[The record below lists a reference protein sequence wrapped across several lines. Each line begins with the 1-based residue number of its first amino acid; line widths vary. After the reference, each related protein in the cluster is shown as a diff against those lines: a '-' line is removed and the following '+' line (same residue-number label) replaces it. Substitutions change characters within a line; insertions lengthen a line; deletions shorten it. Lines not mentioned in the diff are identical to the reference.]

1 MRVHRRQD
9 MIIQTVAI
17 VNPDLS
23 VDFSNYWTAAMYF
36 KHQNGSYKRVPI
48 YPNAQLGM
56 LTLLMSMRSLIL
68 FYSGYEGQDADHIK
82 GGMTIYY
89 TQKDFNSS
97 DLGNPVRA
105 FPPVRNTVRS
115 ILKRGSNWAKG
126 FRMTVG
132 NPSTTTINGT
142 KKGLAYT
149 CLQTI
154 LTRGYET
161 PDFPKEPCPAGIM
174 AIQVRDDLSRCCN
187 QFTDHKTV
195 SVSSILICRALRSCM
210 IFA

>member
-48 YPNAQLGM
+48 YPNAQLG
-56 LTLLMSMRSLIL
+56 
-68 FYSGYEGQDADHIK
+68 YEGQNADHIK

-105 FPPVRNTVRS
+105 FPP
-115 ILKRGSNWAKG
+115 G

-174 AIQVRDDLSRCCN
+174 AIQ
-187 QFTDHKTV
+187 
-195 SVSSILICRALRSCM
+195 
-210 IFA
+210 

>member
-1 MRVHRRQD
+1 MKVK
-9 MIIQTVAI
+9 MQTTSRYDDI
-17 VNPDLS
+17 LYSKRLQQFRPRES
-23 VDFSNYWTAAMYF
+23 SEGFS
-36 KHQNGSYKRVPI
+36 
-48 YPNAQLGM
+48 
-56 LTLLMSMRSLIL
+56 
-68 FYSGYEGQDADHIK
+68 SGKEH
-82 GGMTIYY
+82 
-89 TQKDFNSS
+89 S
-97 DLGNPVRA
+97 
-105 FPPVRNTVRS
+105 RS
-115 ILKRGSNWAKG
+115 IFKQISNWAKG

-187 QFTDHKTV
+187 QLTDHKTV

>member
-68 FYSGYEGQDADHIK
+68 FYPGYEGQNADHIK

-105 FPPVRNTVRS
+105 FPPVRNTVVLS
-115 ILKRGSNWAKG
+115 SKR
-126 FRMTVG
+126 FLT
-132 NPSTTTINGT
+132 
-142 KKGLAYT
+142 GL
-149 CLQTI
+149 
-154 LTRGYET
+154 
-161 PDFPKEPCPAGIM
+161 
-174 AIQVRDDLSRCCN
+174 
-187 QFTDHKTV
+187 
-195 SVSSILICRALRSCM
+195 RA
-210 IFA
+210 FV

>member
-68 FYSGYEGQDADHIK
+68 FYPGYEGQNADHIK
-82 GGMTIYY
+82 
-89 TQKDFNSS
+89 
-97 DLGNPVRA
+97 V
-105 FPPVRNTVRS
+105 
-115 ILKRGSNWAKG
+115 
-126 FRMTVG
+126 
-132 NPSTTTINGT
+132 
-142 KKGLAYT
+142 
-149 CLQTI
+149 
-154 LTRGYET
+154 
-161 PDFPKEPCPAGIM
+161 
-174 AIQVRDDLSRCCN
+174 
-187 QFTDHKTV
+187 
-195 SVSSILICRALRSCM
+195 
-210 IFA
+210 